1 MGKGRATSAEVG
13 NLTTGEPVTS
23 LSPFS
28 SPIEE
33 YQAAFEER
41 ELPFLHY
48 YTFRQGRVKRRS
60 LTRGEFWDLAASA
73 AARLSQTGV
82 DKGSRVVHFFSANS
96 LYDLVFRLAAVL
108 VSCVPVTINWQAD
121 DDERIGYKADVT
133 DAKLLIYDRSL
144 ITRVEALKPSLVN
157 IPFLEAQE
165 IERTKRAGEWV
176 SPATDWDDERIII
189 FTSGTTAKPKGV
201 SLSHRNLLASRLI
214 FEDYFGM
221 SPAAGVDLLLVNPLH
236 HANSTVLA
244 DWGLRRRHAIIH
256 LVERYTTSY
265 WQVLTEVAAAKR
277 DWLVTALVSRHI
289 DFLESL
295 AAESRLPVTEPE
307 IRKALSQTDILIGSA
322 PVGPKTIKNILRFS
336 QRLPHVRF
344 GSTETCLEVMATP
357 TATAQDE
364 LLSAFEA
371 GWAHRYQDE
380 NKAGYYI
387 GREHSPFTRVRVV
400 RSTSPESNGYM
411 RKCDIGEP
419 GYLVTQGPN
428 IMSGYVGDPKATE
441 AVFQKGWYT
450 GLRDIGFSLRNEKDG
465 KLDYYWMSRD
475 SELLIRGGANYA
487 YDQVATE
494 LSRFLVADFHLE
506 PTQFQLAVIGLRL
519 GSEHE
524 DSCCVTIELDRG
536 VSHVAP
542 HLEAHFLEQAN
553 RLASKGS
560 RPDYLRLA
568 PIPRNFK
575 GAIQYP
581 QLRQDYLNSLQK
593 GTVFRRQHQVFSH
606 NQGNKTQSLPK

>member
-1 MGKGRATSAEVG
+1 MSKDSATSAELC

-23 LSPFS
+23 LSPFA

-33 YQAAFEER
+33 YQAAFEEP

-48 YTFRQGRVKRRS
+48 YTFRQGRIKRRS
-60 LTRGEFWDLAASA
+60 LTRGEFGDLAASA
-73 AARLSQTGV
+73 ASCLSQTGLA
-82 DKGSRVVHFFSANS
+82 KGSRVIHFFGANS

-108 VSCVPVTINWQAD
+108 VGCVPVTINWQAD
-121 DDERIGYKADVT
+121 DDERIGYKAKVT

-144 ITRVEALKPSLVN
+144 ITRVEALKPSLAKV
-157 IPFLEAQE
+157 PFLEAQE
-165 IERTKRAGEWV
+165 IERTKQAGERV
-176 SPATDWDDERIII
+176 SPAPDWEDERIII

-221 SPAAGVDLLLVNPLH
+221 PDAAGVDLLLVNPLH

-244 DWGLRRRHAIIH
+244 DWGLRRRHTIIH
-256 LVERYTTSY
+256 LVERYATPF

-277 DWLVTALVSRHI
+277 DWLVSALVSRHI

-295 AAESRLPVTEPE
+295 AAESRLPVSEAE
-307 IRKALSQTDILIGSA
+307 LRQALIKTDILIGSA

-336 QRLPHVRF
+336 HRLPHVRF
-344 GSTETCLEVMATP
+344 GGTETCLETMATP
-357 TATAQDE
+357 TAMPQDE
-364 LLSAFEA
+364 LLAAFEA
-371 GWAHRYQDE
+371 GWTHRYQGE
-380 NKAGYYI
+380 TKTGYYI
-387 GREHSPFTRVRVV
+387 GREHSPFTRVSVV
-400 RSTSPESNGYM
+400 KSTSPESNDYM
-411 RKCDIGEP
+411 RQCDIGEP
-419 GYLVTQGPN
+419 GYLITQGPN

-441 AVFQKGWYT
+441 TVFQKGWYT
-450 GLRDIGFSLRNEKDG
+450 GLRDIGFALRNEKDG

-475 SELLIRGGANYA
+475 SELFIRGGANYA
-487 YDQVATE
+487 YDQVAAE
-494 LSRFLVADFHLE
+494 LSRFLVTDFHLE

-519 GSEHE
+519 ESEHE
-524 DSCCVTIELDRG
+524 DSCCVTIELDRE

-542 HLEAHFLEQAN
+542 QLEASFLEKAN

-581 QLRQDYLNSLQK
+581 QLKQDYLDSFQK
-593 GTVFRRQHQVFSH
+593 GSIFRR
-606 NQGNKTQSLPK
+606 